1 MMHGDIMWRKLS
13 VGFGL
18 LLVAVSPAVAQER
31 ESESDVSSEAIKA
44 VASALE
50 PNSLGVV
57 EDDLRHVQN
66 SRGDGVF
73 VYVSQTRYSGVERYI
88 IWIFIER
95 RVYPLNGATK
105 ALTPTLPWPREAPQ
119 ELWKKTGLSPYVAT
133 EAIEI
138 VFKRGN

>member
-1 MMHGDIMWRKLS
+1 MWRKLS

-18 LLVAVSPAVAQER
+18 LLVAVSPSVAQER
-31 ESESDVSSEAIKA
+31 ENESDVSSDAIKA

-66 SRGDGVF
+66 PRGDGVF

-88 IWIFIER
+88 IWLFVEKR
-95 RVYPLNGATK
+95 AYPLNGATK